1 MEKSFEHKI
10 TASHRLFDLKLKEVV
25 SYKDLIALF
34 VRREFVANYRQ
45 TILGPLWAILQPLL
59 TTFVYAFIFGM
70 LAGLSASGVP
80 TILFYLSGSILWLY
94 FASSFTLVARTF
106 RDNSRVMSKVYFPR
120 LVMPISSVI
129 SKLISFSIQFVM
141 FMLVLLGFMVFK
153 TEININFYALML
165 PLVVLELGLLALGF
179 GIIISSITV
188 KYRDLAMLI
197 TFGVE
202 IWKYLTPIAYDMDKI
217 GLTVGSSF
225 YALYM
230 LNPVTSAVNVFR
242 FGFLG
247 IGSIDWTYYLIS
259 WAVTLVILF
268 IGAILFN
275 KVERTFADMV

>member
-1 MEKSFEHKI
+1 METFEHKI
-10 TASHRLFDLKLKEVV
+10 TSSHRLFDLKIKEVLA
-25 SYKDLIALF
+25 YKDLIALF
-34 VRREFVANYRQ
+34 VRREFVANYKQ

-59 TTFVYAFIFGM
+59 TTFVYAFVFGS

-80 TILFYLSGSILWLY
+80 TVLFYLSGTILWLY
-94 FASSFTLVARTF
+94 FSSAFTLVARTF

-129 SKLISFSIQFVM
+129 SKLISFTIQFIL
-141 FMLVLLGFMVFK
+141 FMLVLLGFMAFGTK
-153 TEININFYALML
+153 INLNLYALFL
-165 PLVVLELGLLALGF
+165 PIIIVQLGLLALGF
-179 GIIISSITV
+179 GVIISSITV

-217 GLTVGSSF
+217 GLVKGTTF
-225 YALYM
+225 YSVYM
-230 LNPVTSAVNVFR
+230 LNPVTPVVNLFR

-247 IGSIDWTYYLIS
+247 IGSVDLVFYLIS
-259 WAVTLVILF
+259 WAVTIIIVF
-268 IGAILFN
+268 VGTILFN